1 MEFIP
6 GAQNITQVLNRGL
19 ASEEWVLSPANTL
32 GLPYWGQATER
43 LNIAC
48 NRQTAWGVEC
58 FKGEVAYRVM
68 YVFFFF
74 LLYTVQVIVLV
85 CHYKRKALPLY
96 NGFPAYLLTVH

>member
-74 LLYTVQVIVLV
+74 LTIYCAGHCIG
-85 CHYKRKALPLY
+85 LPLQEK
-96 NGFPAYLLTVH
+96 GSTSI